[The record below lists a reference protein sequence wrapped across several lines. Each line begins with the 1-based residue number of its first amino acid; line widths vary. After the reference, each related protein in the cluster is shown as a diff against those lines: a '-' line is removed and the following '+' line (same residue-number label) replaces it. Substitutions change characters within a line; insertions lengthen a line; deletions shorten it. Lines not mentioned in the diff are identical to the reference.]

1 MSRPIRTLVLATDE
15 DDAIRYVTTDPDPI
29 RRRLAGVELEL
40 VWPTAFMRIA
50 KSAPFD
56 GVIVTPNMAAFPEQG
71 LVENWVRICML
82 RVKGADGL
90 TVGGRL
96 VAGEV

>member
-1 MSRPIRTLVLATDE
+1 LSF
-15 DDAIRYVTTDPDPI
+15 VTTDRPT
-29 RRRLAGVELEL
+29 LAKRKTGAHVEL
-40 VWPTAFMRIA
+40 VWPTALMRIA
-50 KSAPFD
+50 QSAPFD

>member
-1 MSRPIRTLVLATDE
+1 MTRILILGTDA
-15 DDAIRYVTTDPDPI
+15 DDALSFVTTDRPT
-29 RRRLAGVELEL
+29 LAARQDGAHVEL
-40 VWPTAFMRIA
+40 VWPTAFIRIA

-56 GVIVTPNMAAFPEQG
+56 AVILTPNMSAFPEQG